1 MKLDWRSIWKAMLL
15 GSALAAFGSI
25 FFYWVRLP
33 QLEAV
38 FNFLVGVAVG
48 FLFGWISIR
57 NNGDDR
63 FSSMGVGGAISA
75 VTPVVL
81 AWSTSLAYSV
91 QSDSVARTFQPMGIV
106 IGLLAGSP
114 VGVILGLVGG
124 LIYASKF

>member
-15 GSALAAFGSI
+15 GLALAALGSL
-25 FFYWVRLP
+25 FFFWVQLP

-38 FNFLVGVAVG
+38 FNFAVGVTVG

-75 VTPVVL
+75 VIPVVL

-91 QSDSVARTFQPMGIV
+91 RTDALVRTFEPMGII
-106 IGLLAGSP
+106 IGLLVGSP